1 MTIYVLF
8 LCQIRHVVPLKV
20 HPERIT
26 KVHKKWLLI
35 LIMKELNFLFP
46 ISIIAELKDKI
57 IFALIYS
64 VMKII
69 RFILFMSQ
77 IKNMEI
83 IWIYCWYERKINR
96 TMCVSK
102 ILADSF
108 IIKQKIKI
116 KKYFCKCCLQCF
128 GSEKILINHKENGL
142 IKNVKQHKM
151 KKCFN

>member
-1 MTIYVLF
+1 
-8 LCQIRHVVPLKV
+8 
-20 HPERIT
+20 
-26 KVHKKWLLI
+26 
-35 LIMKELNFLFP
+35 
-46 ISIIAELKDKI
+46 
-57 IFALIYS
+57 
-64 VMKII
+64 
-69 RFILFMSQ
+69 
-77 IKNMEI
+77 
-83 IWIYCWYERKINR
+83 
-96 TMCVSK
+96 MCVSK